1 MKKVFYIILLIVFF
15 VLAFTFAQKN
25 QQLADINYYAGL
37 AVQAP
42 MYVIIIV
49 TLSLGML
56 AGYLISL
63 VARMRTLAEMKKA
76 QRQAKDAE
84 GRLQQIKDSQAP
96 I

>member
-1 MKKVFYIILLIVFF
+1 MKKLFYIILLIVFF

-42 MYVIIIV
+42 MYVIIIA
-49 TLSLGML
+49 TFSLGML

-63 VARMRTLAEMKKA
+63 VARMRTRAEMKKA

-84 GRLQQIKDSQAP
+84 GRLQKIKDSQAP